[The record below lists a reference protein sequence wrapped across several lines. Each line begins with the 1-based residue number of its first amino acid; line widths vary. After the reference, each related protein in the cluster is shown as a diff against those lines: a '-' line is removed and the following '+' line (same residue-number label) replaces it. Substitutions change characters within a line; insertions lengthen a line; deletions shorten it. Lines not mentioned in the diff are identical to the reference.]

1 MIKYV
6 KPSIEGALKDYPRTG
21 FVRAD
26 VVEKLEKENEYLSK
40 NTERILKE
48 IHENEKSVL
57 SQINTLAE
65 NDMRLS
71 LMISDIYEKVRNNKN

>member
-1 MIKYV
+1 MILVIAVRYSFNKFTVSIGERPSANVV
-6 KPSIEGALKDYPRTG
+6 KPSISE
-21 FVRAD
+21 
-26 VVEKLEKENEYLSK
+26 K